1 MLNAII
7 VAHMSDLSFKSPQEL
22 QIELG
27 KRVRQLRL
35 SRNLGQRATAEK
47 AGISHGALRTL
58 EAGQGSSVQTFLRT
72 LKALDF
78 LQGIEM
84 LAPEPTVS
92 PLAMVRTSKTPQRVR
107 RSHRLQKDS
116 R

>member
-1 MLNAII
+1 MI
-7 VAHMSDLSFKSPQEL
+7 DLSYKSPQEL
-22 QIELG
+22 QIDLG
-27 KRVRQLRL
+27 RRVRQLRL
-35 SRNLGQRATAEK
+35 FRNLGQRATAEK

-58 EAGQGSSVQTFLRT
+58 EAGKGSSVQTLLRI

-92 PLAMVRTSKTPQRVR
+92 PLAMVRTSKPPQRVR
-107 RSHRLQKDS
+107 RSVQSQKAK

>member
-1 MLNAII
+1 
-7 VAHMSDLSFKSPQEL
+7 MSDLSYKSPQEL
-22 QIELG
+22 QIDLG
-27 KRVRQLRL
+27 RRVRQLRL
-35 SRNLGQRATAEK
+35 FRNLGQRATAEK

-58 EAGQGSSVQTFLRT
+58 EAGKGSSVQTLLRI

-92 PLAMVRTSKTPQRVR
+92 PLAMVRTSKPPQRVR
-107 RSHRLQKDS
+107 RSVQSQKAK

>member
-1 MLNAII
+1 
-7 VAHMSDLSFKSPQEL
+7 MSELVFMSPAEL

-35 SRNLGQRATAEK
+35 SRNLDQQTTAEK
-47 AGISHGALRTL
+47 AGVSKAAYRNL
-58 EAGQGSSVQTFLRT
+58 EGGRGSSVQTLLRT

-84 LAPEPTVS
+84 LAPEATVN
-92 PLAMVRTSKTPQRVR
+92 PLALLRTSKPPQRVR
-107 RSHRLQKDS
+107 RPRGPRKLNS
-116 R
+116 